1 MRVRNFYK
9 SKADLGQ
16 LNGIRQLLI
25 PIVARFYQ
33 CETEETER
41 IKESSLPLT
50 TLLNCMETI
59 LENLYE
65 QDYPELSVNEIWDS
79 LKLARGTQPS
89 RQTWPGALDLEYDY
103 HVNRWYEATVIFGAV
118 FFVMALERPEM
129 KDCLSAIKTRA
140 SCCSDTVPYFIVFE
154 EEYEDCRDKVQEN
167 PALYD
172 LKKPDSQ
179 ESILKNLNEK
189 QLMNRATFLLNSLRT
204 LQMGAPPEV
213 QVYIYEN
220 EIHKEEMKESP
231 NPYYLQL
238 LELQLRAERAKIDFS
253 SRQIPEGYVSV
264 DAILNATECYFKN
277 DAERILNALEYVV
290 AESNGNELERIEAK
304 KIALMHSLVSSKVP
318 AGKETGMTTSQQAVF
333 FYYLFNSLGLNFN
346 NSDKAAWVRLIHS
359 VTGRN
364 IDNIRHRLNFNFDEE
379 QTQKDL
385 RYVAGCLKE
394 LFPSI
399 SSKID
404 RDSSFR

>member
-9 SKADLGQ
+9 SKTDLSQ

-25 PIVARFYQ
+25 PIVAKFYQ
-33 CETEETER
+33 SETEETER

-59 LENLYE
+59 LENLYD

-79 LKLARGTQPS
+79 LKLARGTLPS
-89 RQTWPGALDLEYDY
+89 RQTLPSTLDLEYDY

-118 FFVMALERPEM
+118 YFVMALERPEM

-154 EEYEDCRDKVQEN
+154 EEYEECRDKVQEN

-172 LKKPDSQ
+172 LGKPGSP
-179 ESILKNLNEK
+179 ESILETRNER
-189 QLMNRATFLLNSLRT
+189 QLMNRATFLLNSLRMQ
-204 LQMGAPPEV
+204 QMGAPPEV
-213 QVYIYEN
+213 QVFILEN
-220 EIHKEEMKESP
+220 EIRKEEKKESP
-231 NPYYLQL
+231 NPYYIQL

-253 SRQIPEGYVSV
+253 SRQIPDGYVSV
-264 DAILNATECYFKN
+264 EAILNATESYFKE
-277 DAERILNALEYVV
+277 DAERILNALKYVV
-290 AESNGNELERIEAK
+290 AESNGSDLERIEAK
-304 KIALMHSLVSSKVP
+304 KAALRHSIVSSRNP
-318 AGKETGMTTSQQAVF
+318 SGKDSGMTTNQQAVF
-333 FYYLFNSLGLNFN
+333 FYYLFNSLGLNFG

-364 IDNIRHRLNFNFDEE
+364 IDNIRHRLDFDFEEE

-399 SSKID
+399 SYKID

>member
-1 MRVRNFYK
+1 MKVRNFYK
-9 SKADLGQ
+9 SKTDLNQ
-16 LNGIRQLLI
+16 MNGIRQLLL
-25 PIVARFYQ
+25 PVLARFYQ
-33 CETEETER
+33 CEAEGTER

-59 LENLYE
+59 LETLYD

-79 LKLARGTQPS
+79 LKQPRGKPLS
-89 RQTWPGALDLEYDY
+89 RQIWSGAIDLEYDY

-118 FFVMALERPEM
+118 FFVMSLERPEM
-129 KDCLSAIKTRA
+129 KDCLSAIRTRA
-140 SCCSDTVPYFIVFE
+140 SCCSETIPYFIVFE
-154 EEYEDCRDKVQEN
+154 EEYEECRDKVQDN

-172 LKKPDSQ
+172 LRKEGTP
-179 ESILKNLNEK
+179 ETILETRNER
-189 QLMNRATFLLNSLRT
+189 QLMSRATFLLNSLRT

-231 NPYYLQL
+231 NPYYLQI

-253 SRQIPEGYVSV
+253 SRQIPDGYVSV
-264 DAILNATECYFKN
+264 EAILNATECYFKN

-304 KIALMHSLVSSKVP
+304 KVALMHSLVSSKAT
-318 AGKETGMTTSQQAVF
+318 AGIESGMTTSQQAVF

-364 IDNIRHRLNFNFDEE
+364 IDNIRHRLNFKFEEE

-399 SSKID
+399 SSNIIGL
-404 RDSSFR
+404 RVA